1 MQMPEGSRLIKTV
14 TVGST
19 AYGLAT
25 ATSDIDTLG
34 VYIVP
39 TELLLG
45 LDGHKHA
52 DNSIVTNDPDRTL
65 HEVGKFVHL
74 ALKCNPTVLELI
86 FAELIQEENADF
98 SAPMEFA
105 GRAAIHEKGVRA
117 AYGGYA
123 KQQAERLVRRTDEG
137 RKGSDPDLSNRT
149 AKHGRHCFRLMIQAE
164 QLLTTGEITLDVSQ
178 HRDEIFSMG
187 RLAEMNPKAFYA
199 AFEKRNAHL
208 NSLETVLPEEPD
220 RRMVNHYLLTMR
232 RRADTTLL
240 GFDPTTQSGML
251 P

>member
-1 MQMPEGSRLIKTV
+1 MQMPEGSRLVKTV

-34 VYIVP
+34 VYVVP

-45 LDGHKHA
+45 LDGHNHA
-52 DNSIVTNDPDRTL
+52 DNSIVSNDPDRTL
-65 HEVGKFVHL
+65 HEVGKFIHL

-86 FAELIQEENADF
+86 FADLVQEENTDF
-98 SAPMEFA
+98 SLPMEYA

-123 KQQAERLVRRTDEG
+123 KQQAERLVRRQDEG
-137 RKGSDPDLSNRT
+137 RKGFNPDLANRT

-164 QLLTTGEITLDVSQ
+164 ELLTAGEITLDVSA

-187 RLAEMNPKAFYA
+187 ELAERDPQAFYA
-199 AFEKRNAHL
+199 AFEKRDAYL
-208 NSLETVLPEEPD
+208 NSLDTVLPEEPD
-220 RRMVNHYLLTMR
+220 RRMVNHYLLTIR

-240 GFDPTTQSGML
+240 GFDPTTQGGIM